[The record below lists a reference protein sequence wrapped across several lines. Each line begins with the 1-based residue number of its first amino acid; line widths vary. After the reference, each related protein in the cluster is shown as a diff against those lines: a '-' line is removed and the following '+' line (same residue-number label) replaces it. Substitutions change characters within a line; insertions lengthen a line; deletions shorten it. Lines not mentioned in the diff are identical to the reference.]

1 MHSPWELI
9 SIWIHLF
16 CWIGFFFSSNHGC
29 SFSHSIFECK
39 IFFFFGNC
47 TALGRLKQ
55 CYVGRSITN
64 WKQFVFCTHS
74 FVIKTPWPYHR
85 MFCVYWIKIS
95 FYLLLFLWPLNWKQ
109 NIRIIC
115 IGEVI
120 EGHPTS
126 TYRLLWSWPGK
137 IIINFLLVNIHSS
150 VVVHWGTYYSVFL
163 LSLDSRGM
171 TWKSGWP
178 VDNSVLFLLQERSD
192 SWNQIYRK

>member
-1 MHSPWELI
+1 
-9 SIWIHLF
+9 
-16 CWIGFFFSSNHGC
+16 
-29 SFSHSIFECK
+29 
-39 IFFFFGNC
+39 
-47 TALGRLKQ
+47 
-55 CYVGRSITN
+55 
-64 WKQFVFCTHS
+64 
-74 FVIKTPWPYHR
+74 

-126 TYRLLWSWPGK
+126 TYRLLGSWPGK

-178 VDNSVLFLLQERSD
+178 VNNSVLFLLQERD
-192 SWNQIYRK
+192 QILEIKYTGSKELHYMYVYIHTHIHLLLVEHRFPKYPLN